1 MKKILFNEFFELNR
15 MVLEGKKTMT
25 RRIMK
30 RQPSIIRHY
39 NPLLFEDVNARYAF
53 FEDERGKCVLLDE
66 QQYIILPKFKIGDVV
81 AIAQSYSSI
90 FDEAMIRNYWD
101 DCYESFRQA
110 QVDDKPGWSNK
121 LFVKAELMP
130 HLIKITDIKAERLQD
145 ISDEDCLREG
155 VYHYTS
161 YRPDCFS
168 WGNSWHCFE
177 TPREAFVELTD
188 KICGKGTWVSNPFCF
203 AYDFELIR

>member
-1 MKKILFNEFFELNR
+1 MKKILFNDFFELNR

-30 RQPSIIRHY
+30 RQPSIIRHL
-39 NPLLFEDVNARYAF
+39 NPLLFEDANARYAF
-53 FEDERGKCVLLDE
+53 FEDERGKCILLDE

-81 AIAQSYSSI
+81 AVAQSYSSI
-90 FDEAMIRNYWD
+90 FDEATIGNYWD

-110 QVDDKPGWSNK
+110 QVEDKPGWSNK

-130 HLIKITDIKAERLQD
+130 HRIKITDVKAERLQD

-161 YRPDCFS
+161 YRIDCFS

-177 TPREAFVELTD
+177 KPREAFAELID
-188 KICGKGTWVSNPFCF
+188 KTCGKGTWDINPFCF
-203 AYDFELIR
+203 AYGFRLIR